1 MHKDKEEQ
9 LNLQETFHVRLK
21 SAVSRFGGFIVDFLT
36 GFPAEQNRCCS
47 STLGLSVATDF
58 LTVTSLRRL
67 NRNSRARMVE
77 NDRERKVKRLMTRSN
92 SFRNVWVLC
101 FWLGSSLIAAASEP
115 PVVLLWPNGAPGSD
129 GKMAEEAVRLSPAGE
144 RVVSSVHRPSLT
156 VYLPTK
162 ESATGAAVII
172 APGGGHR
179 ELWTDHEGHNIA
191 KWLSGR
197 GVAALVLKYRLA
209 REKESTYT
217 VEGHAL
223 ADTQRA
229 IRLTRSRA
237 TEWGFDSERIGVMG
251 FSAGGEL
258 AALASVRY
266 PAAEENPTDPIERQ
280 GSKPAFQA
288 LIYPAIPRDMPLSK
302 ETPPAFLV
310 CGENDRQNISQG
322 LPELYLA
329 LKRAGASAELHV
341 YAGVGHGFGMRE
353 TTKGAV
359 TTWPVRFHE
368 WLDSNGF
375 LKQK

>member
-1 MHKDKEEQ
+1 MAI
-9 LNLQETFHVRLK
+9 
-21 SAVSRFGGFIVDFLT
+21 S
-36 GFPAEQNRCCS
+36 NR
-47 STLGLSVATDF
+47 V
-58 LTVTSLRRL
+58 LR
-67 NRNSRARMVE
+67 
-77 NDRERKVKRLMTRSN
+77 K
-92 SFRNVWVLC
+92 VWVLC
-101 FWLGSSLIAAASEP
+101 FWLCSCLIAAAGEP
-115 PVVLLWPNGAPGSD
+115 PVVLLWPDGAPGSD
-129 GKMAEEAVRLSPAGE
+129 GKMAEEAIRLSSGGE

-156 VYLPTK
+156 VYLPSK

-197 GVAALVLKYRLA
+197 GVAAFVLKYRLA
-209 REKESTYT
+209 REKDSTYT
-217 VEGHAL
+217 IEGHAL

-237 TEWGFDSERIGVMG
+237 TEWGIDPERIGVMG

-266 PAAEENPTDPIERQ
+266 RAAGENPTDAIERQ

-353 TTKGAV
+353 PTKGAV

-375 LKQK
+375 LKRK